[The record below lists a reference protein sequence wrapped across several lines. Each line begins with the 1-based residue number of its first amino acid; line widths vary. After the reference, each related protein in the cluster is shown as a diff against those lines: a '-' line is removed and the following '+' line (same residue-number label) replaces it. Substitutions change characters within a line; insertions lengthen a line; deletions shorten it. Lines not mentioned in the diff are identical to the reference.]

1 MTEQDWKPLFRTPK
15 STVTKVLK
23 SPAFV
28 TARERAAV
36 IIDDP
41 AALRAMADDVETL
54 DHANA
59 PLSAIAD
66 RVTAAVRF
74 LRAVAEQLDGEAA
87 PRVARRS
94 ASSGTETETSAAAGA
109 ARERLIVA
117 ALYYL
122 ITPIDLVPDFRV
134 GGYIDDVLLLSWVFG
149 AAAHELEPFLDEEID
164 G

>member
-1 MTEQDWKPLFRTPK
+1 MTEQSWKPLFRTPK
-15 STVTKVLK
+15 STVTKALN

-41 AALRAMADDVETL
+41 AALRAMADDVEAL

-66 RVTAAVRF
+66 RVAAAVRF
-74 LRAVAEQLDGEAA
+74 LRAVADQLDGGVVL
-87 PRVARRS
+87 PGARGS
-94 ASSGTETETSAAAGA
+94 AGSGTDTETSAAAGA

-149 AAAHELEPFLDEEID
+149 ATAHELERHLDEETD
-164 G
+164 D